1 MRRTLLAS
9 IAALALASASSVA
22 LAADIPPPEPV
33 MSWTGFYLGGG
44 GGIGWAD
51 IDVNARRCGRHL
63 HVDHHEVADVI
74 VDDNGECD
82 PDFDLRREF
91 NEDSDGE
98 FVGIVQGGFD
108 WEVAPSFVV
117 GVMASWEFA
126 DIANE
131 RDFDHDDSVFDEFR
145 GRIASSPVSTAY

>member
-1 MRRTLLAS
+1 
-9 IAALALASASSVA
+9 
-22 LAADIPPPEPV
+22 

-117 GVMASWEFA
+117 GVMASGSSRTLLTRETSTTMTA
-126 DIANE
+126 SLMN
-131 RDFDHDDSVFDEFR
+131 SVDA
-145 GRIASSPVSTAY
+145 IASSPVSTAY